1 MVDCLHTMDLGVAAD
16 CLGNL
21 LLEILRLFF
30 LPETRADKVSNLWH
44 RMKQWYADHRPH
56 NQLQTLTW
64 AMIKKDATN
73 PAKLRAKAAECRGLI
88 PFGAALAN
96 GKTTME
102 TLIDSLWH
110 TS

>member
-1 MVDCLHTMDLGVAAD
+1 MVDCLRTMDLGVATY

-21 LLEILRLFF
+21 LLEILR
-30 LPETRADKVSNLWH
+30 PRTRAEKVSNLL
-44 RMKQWYADHRPH
+44 RQMNQWYADHRPH

-64 AMIKKDATN
+64 EMIKKDATN
-73 PAKLRAKAAECRGLI
+73 PAKLKANAAECRGLI
-88 PFGAALAN
+88 PFGAALAKEFHN
-96 GKTTME
+96 G

>member
-1 MVDCLHTMDLGVAAD
+1 MVKCLHTMDLGVATD

-21 LLEILRLFF
+21 LLEILSL
-30 LPETRADKVSNLWH
+30 LPRTRADKVSNRWR

-56 NQLQTLTW
+56 NQLQTLNW
-64 AMIKKDATN
+64 EMIKKDATN
-73 PAKLRAKAAECRGLI
+73 PAKLKANAAECRGLI